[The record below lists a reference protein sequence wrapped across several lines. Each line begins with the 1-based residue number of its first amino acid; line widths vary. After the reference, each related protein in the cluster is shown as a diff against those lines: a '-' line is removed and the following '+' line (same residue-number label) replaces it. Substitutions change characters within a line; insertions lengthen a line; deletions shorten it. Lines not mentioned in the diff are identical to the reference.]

1 MQNSVIIAFAESIIN
16 QENFADIETL
26 YNEAKISAIFSQ
38 VLSFLNEK
46 NIPLSK
52 QELAE
57 FVFSKPCELEIYV
70 TDMTQGHELNREA
83 RGKDYATNILSY
95 PSEMP
100 ASVLQILPSLPL
112 GELVICHDVVVSQA
126 DEQGKT
132 VNEHLSHLIVH
143 GILHLLDF
151 DHERGQA
158 EQDEMEDLEIQILQ
172 MMGISNPYE

>member
-16 QENFADIETL
+16 QENFVDVETL
-26 YNEAKISAIFSQ
+26 YNEAKISTIFSQ

-46 NIPLSK
+46 NIPLTQ
-52 QELAE
+52 QELAG

-70 TDMTQGHELNREA
+70 TDMAQGHALNREA

-112 GELVICHDVVVSQA
+112 GELVICHAIVVNEA
-126 DEQGKT
+126 AEQGKT
-132 VNEHLSHLIVH
+132 VSEHLDHLIVH

-158 EQDEMEDLEIQILQ
+158 EQDEMENLEIQILQ
-172 MMGISNPYE
+172 NLGISNPYE